1 MTLRECWVGW
11 KVFFIRHSP
20 DRHVDR
26 ARAIVRN
33 TVKIEITAELFLS
46 VSELTFRSE
55 DAFVDI
61 DGEENDASKQD
72 TSSAKVE
79 ASLAT
84 TDIIDISSE
93 RNTNKVWDGL

>member
-1 MTLRECWVGW
+1 M
-11 KVFFIRHSP
+11 
-20 DRHVDR
+20 
-26 ARAIVRN
+26 
-33 TVKIEITAELFLS
+33 
-46 VSELTFRSE
+46 
-55 DAFVDI
+55 DI

>member
-1 MTLRECWVGW
+1 M
-11 KVFFIRHSP
+11 
-20 DRHVDR
+20 D
-26 ARAIVRN
+26 RAIVRN

-93 RNTNKVWDGL
+93 KNTNKVWDRL